1 MKILVRVLRDSVPK
15 EVHETYDA
23 KKLDLEFVDLT
34 YLEGVRLNGTIE
46 KFQDT
51 LTFRGRLTSRIE
63 QTCARCVKSVEE
75 AIDQPFEV
83 IYDIKGRD
91 EVDTLEDIREILILN
106 HPERFLCR
114 EECSGL
120 CPQCGTDLNVS
131 SCPHN
136 KITN

>member
-1 MKILVRVLRDSVPK
+1 MVRLLRDNVPK
-15 EVHETYDA
+15 HVHETYDS

-34 YLEGVRLNGTIE
+34 YLEEIQLNGNVE
-46 KFQDT
+46 KFRDN
-51 LTFRGRLTSRIE
+51 LTFRGHLSSRVE
-63 QTCARCVKSVEE
+63 HRCARCLKPVEE
-75 AIDQPFEV
+75 VIDQPFEV
-83 IYDIKGRD
+83 IYDIKDRD
-91 EVDTLEDIREILILN
+91 EVDTLEDMREILILN

-114 EECSGL
+114 EECPGL